1 MKAMKKVILF
11 MLALAGTLAFAKEY
25 KIGDMGPGGGIVFYV
40 SKSGFEVDDGMGSV
54 ETCHYLEVSKED
66 LGQTTWTPS
75 PAVFLE
81 DLDETYA
88 IGSGKANTFLIAYA
102 GLCPEEVTVENC
114 AAYACFE
121 YRTKTTKPGDWF
133 LPSSDEL
140 KLVFTNLSLEQLNV
154 TSKEFYWSSS
164 EESDGSAWARKNKTS
179 TVDAKGKRFNVRAV
193 HAF

>member
-1 MKAMKKVILF
+1 MKKSILMLMILF
-11 MLALAGTLAFAKEY
+11 GAAAFAKEY
-25 KIGDMGPGGGIVFYV
+25 KIGDTGPGGGIVFYV
-40 SKSGFEVDDGMGSV
+40 DKSGFTVDDGMGTQ
-54 ETCHYLEVSKED
+54 ETCHYMEVSTED

-88 IGSGKANTFLIAYA
+88 VGSGKANTFLIAYA

-121 YRTKTTKPGDWF
+121 YKTKTTKPGDWF

-140 KLVFTNLSLEQLNV
+140 KLIFKNLSLEQLNV
-154 TSKEFYWSSS
+154 SSKDFYWSSS

-179 TVDAKGKRFNVRAV
+179 TVDAKAKRFNVRAV